1 MQVILDASA
10 ITVWNRCREE
20 FRETY
25 LAGRASATM
34 AVHREAGIAIH
45 RGVEELWKGSSFEQA
60 LKVVMDYFGKIP
72 ESRVHTNDK
81 KKWEE
86 LKGIAPTMLA
96 TYADTV
102 DTSPEK
108 PEKILESHLKSDGKQ
123 FSQTPFVAKPLLE
136 YEWSLPQPFGIAEMA
151 LVGRIDRVEV
161 GPILI
166 DTKTATEMDGF
177 DEMGKKVGW
186 ERSYRAS
193 MVKDQGLGLY
203 DFWLRQIGLTPAMV
217 ALEVIL
223 KPSERYGKRCR
234 VVRLELPEVLAYRE
248 RFDMLLEFTCKEI
261 VYYVK
266 EYSDMAPWPMNTSAC
281 SGKYGNCHFLAL
293 CNAGLNPRTEKLYTP
308 KVEHLSIK
316 GKRIEL

>member
-25 LAGRASATM
+25 LAGRAPATI

-60 LKVVMDYFGKIP
+60 LKVVMDYFGKVF
-72 ESRVHTNDK
+72 ESHIHTNDK

-96 TYADTV
+96 TYCDTV
-102 DTSPEK
+102 DTSAERLLITNALRPMDSGK
-108 PEKILESHLKSDGKQ
+108 KSV
-123 FSQTPFVAKPLLE
+123 PALE
-136 YEWSLPQPFGIAEMA
+136 YEWRLDHPFGVEGLH

-166 DTKTATEMDGF
+166 DTKTATEMDGY

-193 MVKDQGLGLY
+193 MVKDVGLGLY
-203 DFWLRQIGLTPAMV
+203 DWWLRKIGLTPAMV
-217 ALEVIL
+217 ALEVIM
-223 KPSERYGKRCR
+223 KPSERYGKKCR

-261 VYYVK
+261 VHYVK
-266 EYSDMAPWPMNTSAC
+266 EFNAMAPWPMNTSAC

-293 CNAGLNPRTEKLYTP
+293 CNAGLNPRTEKLYVP
-308 KVEHLSIK
+308 KVEHLSIQ